1 VQLVVRVNSPVY
13 MYCTGDGS
21 HQDCNKLYFRG
32 NNIDIEWILPKQDGL
47 PLHYFVC
54 CVEHDARELKSLQ
67 CHLIREVKNGRQ
79 IVVPALNLPLAFYS
93 RL

>member
-1 VQLVVRVNSPVY
+1 
-13 MYCTGDGS
+13 MYCKEDVS

-32 NNIDIEWILPKQDGL
+32 NNIDIEWILPTQDGL

-54 CVEHDARELKSLQ
+54 CVERNARDLKSVQ
-67 CHLIREVKNGRQ
+67 CHLIRKVKNGKQ
-79 IVVPALNLPLAFYS
+79 IVVPALNFPLAFYS